1 MPEVYGVAA
10 AKPRR
15 PHGGMTARYLR
26 GVQGARHRLAP
37 VGSDLRSR
45 RSRSGEN
52 RVSQGSR
59 ERQYRGYWRDRGRRE
74 TTVRSRSHLADA
86 DLRPPAAARL
96 ARDTDQSSLDRA
108 GVRGR
113 DLQLALGD
121 FLQRHGQEVL
131 RPRLDQRWSEALEAA
146 LAELVVVVVDLAGA
160 LGGRDHERVFAV
172 DMLEQDVNFGID
184 HLVSS
189 SSAARISS
197 VSWDAA
203 RSTSSFTIT

>member
-1 MPEVYGVAA
+1 MSKAQGIAL
-10 AKPRR
+10 RR
-15 PHGGMTARYLR
+15 PARTE
-26 GVQGARHRLAP
+26 
-37 VGSDLRSR
+37 SR
-45 RSRSGEN
+45 K
-52 RVSQGSR
+52 
-59 ERQYRGYWRDRGRRE
+59 DRGSVNIGNIGATEDAARRRFAAVA
-74 TTVRSRSHLADA
+74 TLAEA

-113 DLQLALGD
+113 DLQFALGD

-131 RPRLDQRWSEALEAA
+131 RSRLDQRWSEAFEAA